1 MEGLFLS
8 FATEIFTEGYARL
21 FLRFGEIVA
30 RHIEEDLSGYLVNVN
45 RGFKVFTGE
54 VIHDLAPHLTSLKI
68 VNVDYAHLQYIF
80 GFLSEIVRKFDII
93 VVGWTPHPEVLSL
106 TRSLVRLLRRGSAE
120 KTILIAFSRNY
131 LIRLIRTFTSLERG
145 ISLTIL
151 NPFISKTIRGIKLL
165 KVHPPPLD
173 PLIYEIMD
181 CKIKPL
187 HELKG
192 VSETVVFRVM
202 GRYRGVSGL
211 SSIIKA
217 FESLRYKR
225 IDASL
230 NAKLIIDQFLEEVDR
245 DFLVQRNG
253 IELHLGNPLKENIK
267 PLRVFWETIL
277 KYISSTY
284 TILPFVVEQF
294 VQPPLTLLESL
305 ALGTP
310 VIATPTVLRFF
321 PYRDLTFQINT
332 LDVKSTA
339 KIFEELYELYMYNYR
354 EYHKLSEKAVAT
366 MRSLYEETVS
376 TVARVLK
383 E

>member
-1 MEGLFLS
+1 MKGLFLS
-8 FATEIFTEGYARL
+8 FASEIFTEGYARL
-21 FLRFGEIVA
+21 FLRFSDIVA
-30 RHIEEDLSGYLVNVN
+30 RHAKGDLSGYLVNVN
-45 RGFKVFTGE
+45 RRFKVSIGE
-54 VIHDLAPHLTSLKI
+54 VIHDLAPHLRSLKI
-68 VNVDYAHLQYIF
+68 VNVDYTQLQYIF
-80 GFLSEIVRKFDII
+80 SFLGEIIRRFDII
-93 VVGWTPHPEVLSL
+93 IIGWTPHPEVLSL
-106 TRSLVRLLRRGSAE
+106 TRSLARILKKSSAE
-120 KTILIAFSRNY
+120 KTILLAFSRNY
-131 LIRLIRTFTSLERG
+131 LVRLIRAFTLLEPG
-145 ISLTIL
+145 VSITVL
-151 NPFISKTIRGIKLL
+151 NPFIAEEIRGIKLL
-165 KVHPPPLD
+165 KVYPPPLD
-173 PLIYEIMD
+173 PSI
-181 CKIKPL
+181 
-187 HELKG
+187 HELMEIKSLYKFKDI
-192 VSETVVFRVM
+192 SETVVFRIM
-202 GRYRGVSGL
+202 GRYRGASGL

-225 IDASL
+225 IDVSL

-253 IELHLGNPLKENIK
+253 IELHLGNPLKENTK
-267 PLRVFWETIL
+267 PLRIVWETIL

-310 VIATPTVLRFF
+310 VIATSTVLRFF

-339 KIFEELYELYMYNYR
+339 KIFDELYELYMYNR
-354 EYHKLSEKAVAT
+354 WEYHKLSEKAVAT

-376 TVARVLK
+376 TIARVLK